1 MQNRSRFLAISLVVF
16 LSLGIFAVAGYAA
29 EDPAMQAGKTAIME
43 GAQKM
48 MDGNKQIMAI
58 AAQKGMKDA
67 DFTAAEKMMTDGYA
81 MVTKGESMMT
91 GSTMDEGKKMVG
103 KGTKMMLD
111 AQIMTTAAVNKKG
124 ISSDCAN
131 AMSLCGYGEYK
142 IKEGGLDWFFGAASG
157 Y

>member
-16 LSLGIFAVAGYAA
+16 MSLGIFAIAGYAA
-29 EDPAMQAGKTAIME
+29 EDAGMTAGKAAIME

-48 MDGNKQIMAI
+48 MDGNKQIMDI
-58 AAQKGMKDA
+58 AAKKGMKDA
-67 DFTAAEKMMTDGYA
+67 DFTAAEKMMTDGFA

-103 KGTKMMLD
+103 KGTKMMMD
-111 AQIMTTAAVNKKG
+111 AQRMTTAAVNKKG
-124 ISSDCAN
+124 ISSDCMN
-131 AMSLCGYGEYK
+131 ALSLCGYGEYK
-142 IKEGGLDWFFGAASG
+142 IKEGGLDWFFGASSG